1 MEDFF
6 ASIPKEYVDR
16 KHSAFLKP
24 QQPAPKNTLDAPF
37 DAEPEKQKKKKKD
50 PLGLQ
55 SKPAGYFSEQAKQ
68 KSFVPFLAYKPFD
81 EKNKPELHAYGKK
94 NKNKEVKLYNQK
106 DTIMTLRGVYQPPKA
121 QNIAK
126 PRDVLVMDY
135 AKIRRRLYEPLRAAT
150 DIV

>member
-24 QQPAPKNTLDAPF
+24 QFPAPKNTLDAPI
-37 DAEPEKQKKKKKD
+37 DSEIKEKKKKKKD

-68 KSFVPFLAYKPFD
+68 KSFVPFLAYKLD
-81 EKNKPELHAYGKK
+81 EKKKPELHAYGKK

-121 QNIAK
+121 ENVAK

-135 AKIRRRLYEPLRAAT
+135 AKIRRRLYEPLRQST